1 MNTYPTFSPVR
12 PVRVL
17 LVSAMVLVAALGS
30 ACSKSDGDAAKKA
43 DTPAASSTTTADT
56 EAPDAPET
64 PDDAAVPVGSPSVP
78 ELAGST
84 GAFDDLTVTN
94 CGVEP
99 GKVKAQGTVRNP
111 TDKAADYVL
120 QVRWV
125 ARKGNGVLGRDVVV
139 LKDVKADDTVDWTAA
154 STVPKGEVATCSYS
168 LLRGSL

>member
-1 MNTYPTFSPVR
+1 MNTSPTFSTVR

-17 LVSAMVLVAALGS
+17 LVSAIVLVAALGS
-30 ACSKSDGDAAKKA
+30 ACSKSDGDAAKA
-43 DTPAASSTTTADT
+43 DTPAASSTTTAET
-56 EAPDAPET
+56 EAPDAAET
-64 PDDAAVPVGSPSVP
+64 PGDAAVPVGSPSVP
-78 ELAGST
+78 KLAGST

-154 STVPKGEVATCSYS
+154 GTVPKGEVATCSYS
-168 LLRGSL
+168 LLRGAL